1 MARRRRGGEARRTL
15 RGDEAR
21 CLRVPATEAPVGR
34 RGDVSARLRET
45 EGHRAGG
52 MGGRGRM
59 EVTHMELWE
68 LAAREAIRETVARY
82 AHLVDRGR
90 IDELV
95 DLFVEDGVLEAG
107 DRPPAAGRA
116 AIRELFLETGKRLAS
131 ASARPLIRHHVSNL
145 AIDVTG
151 PDDATAESY
160 FLAMTDRGPDHWGR
174 YRGRFVRRGSRW
186 LVQHRRART
195 DGYAPGSVF
204 G

>member
-1 MARRRRGGEARRTL
+1 
-15 RGDEAR
+15 
-21 CLRVPATEAPVGR
+21 
-34 RGDVSARLRET
+34 
-45 EGHRAGG
+45 
-52 MGGRGRM
+52 
-59 EVTHMELWE
+59 MELWE

-107 DRPPAAGRA
+107 DRPPARGRA

-131 ASARPLIRHHVSNL
+131 ASARPLIRHHVSTL
-145 AIDVTG
+145 AIDATG

-174 YRGRFVRRGSRW
+174 YRDRFARRGPRW
-186 LVQHRRART
+186 LFQHRRART
-195 DGYAPGSVF
+195 DGYAPCSVF

>member
-1 MARRRRGGEARRTL
+1 
-15 RGDEAR
+15 
-21 CLRVPATEAPVGR
+21 
-34 RGDVSARLRET
+34 
-45 EGHRAGG
+45 
-52 MGGRGRM
+52 
-59 EVTHMELWE
+59 MELWE

-107 DRPPAAGRA
+107 DRPPARGRA

-131 ASARPLIRHHVSNL
+131 ASARPLIRHYVSNL

-160 FLAMTDRGPDHWGR
+160 FLAVTERGPDHWGR
-174 YRGRFVRRGSRW
+174 YRDRLVQVDGRW
-186 LVQHRRART
+186 LFQHRRVRT
-195 DGYAPGSVF
+195 DGRAADSAF